1 MKLTKSQLKRIIK
14 EELKKNLKEI
24 HGMPSGEEYSSAQG
38 AMPPGAFGASKG
50 MMSDLSKE
58 NYAAFLGMSV
68 DELPAF
74 LRDEEDLDALGAK
87 IGDIDREAM
96 DAIPY
101 KLKYPR
107 GERNL
112 EQIEQAFIANIKGIL
127 ASREG

>member
-1 MKLTKSQLKRIIK
+1 MKITKSQLKRIIK
-14 EELKKNLKEI
+14 EELKSLTEVMD
-24 HGMPSGEEYSSAQG
+24 MPYEPEPT
-38 AMPPGAFGASKG
+38 PPGFGGASKG